1 MQRFFRCQKCLM
13 VSTRPRITFNSE
25 GVCNACQWAEEKK
38 TVDWEERERFFLTVC
53 DKYHYSHGSGCDCIV
68 PWSGG
73 KDSIYVAHKM
83 LDIGMKPLLLTILP
97 HLETK
102 VGRWNRQN
110 MRQGFRYLEVELD
123 EEQYRAKAKQQFVD
137 HGRPKQPWENAISAV
152 VLQKAV
158 ELNLPFVIYGEEGEQ
173 EYGGV
178 SREADRWMKPVDKEY
193 LMKYYYMDDPSYELP
208 PDKDFDKL
216 YFTQWS
222 RFENWSPTKHSE
234 FAVAKGM
241 KAGDCGHEWQIS
253 DHLQPLHMHLAFLKY
268 GFGGYTADMSIRIRE
283 GGETKKNATCG
294 IEFHDWASPLPK
306 FGMYQDYFD
315 MTNGQFRAVL
325 DSHANR
331 DILYMSNDRW
341 MLKDWAL

>member
-1 MQRFFRCQKCLM
+1 M
-13 VSTRPRITFNSE
+13 VSTRPRITFNGQ

-38 TVDWEERERFFLTVC
+38 TVDWEERQERFSEICFLHRG
-53 DKYHYSHGSGCDCIV
+53 DGSYPDCIV

-97 HLETK
+97 HLETS

-110 MRQGFRYLEVELD
+110 MRKGFEYLEVELD

-178 SREADRWMKPVDKEY
+178 SREAHRWMKPVDKEY

-208 PDKDFDKL
+208 LDKDFDKL
-216 YFTQWS
+216 FFTQWS
-222 RFENWSPTKHSE
+222 RFENWSPTKHAE
-234 FAVAKGM
+234 FALGKGM
-241 KAGDCGHEWQIS
+241 RTMSDGGICQIS
-253 DHLQPLHMHLAFLKY
+253 DKLEELHMHMAFLRF
-268 GFGGYTADMSIRIRE
+268 GFGATTAGVCISIRE
-283 GGETKKNATCG
+283 GCSRASGADLVRDFDDTPPTK
-294 IEFHDWASPLPK
+294 WLPE
-306 FGMYQDYFD
+306 YLEYFN
-315 MTNGQFRAVL
+315 MTEREYNEVL

-331 DILYMSNDRW
+331 DILEHDGTQWR
-341 MLKDWAL
+341 LKDLAL